1 MEDALWKLFGFI
13 LAVVLVIVVPMMSLL
28 ERQDDMTLAI
38 AQAEATRFADT
49 ARDMGTVTP
58 AMYERFVNRLHA
70 TGLRYDIRL
79 RHQRHQWQPVYET
92 TPTGLLFT
100 GEYTRSVMTE
110 GEQVIL
116 AALYPPAASQ
126 GASQEASGSYRMHVG
141 DQFHVEITSTGESAA
156 AAWRRMFL
164 SAGTAEAGILA
175 RAGGMVRNEAP

>member
-1 MEDALWKLFGFI
+1 MEDALWKLFGFV

-28 ERQDDMTLAI
+28 ERQDDMTVAI

-49 ARDMGTVTP
+49 VRDMGTVTP
-58 AMYERFVNRLHA
+58 AMYERFVNRLQA
-70 TGLRYDIRL
+70 TGLRYDVRL

-92 TPTGLLFT
+92 SAAGLTFT
-100 GEYTRSVMTE
+100 GEYTRSVLTE

-116 AALYPPAASQ
+116 AALYPQ
-126 GASQEASGSYRMHVG
+126 VDTQESSGCYRMHVG
-141 DQFHVEITSTGESAA
+141 DQFHVEVVSRGETAA

-164 SAGTAEAGILA
+164 SASTAELGILA